1 MEAVSILQQA
11 LAVLSGALV
20 GFSLGLIGGGGS
32 ILAVP
37 LLLYLVGYSDPHAA
51 LGTTA
56 AAVAATAFV
65 NIIPHWRAGHVRW
78 KPALVFALFGAL
90 AAAAGAAIGKSMPG
104 KQLLFLF
111 ALLMIAVAASM
122 LRSALRA
129 PGAEV
134 ATARDAGRATA
145 TATERG
151 GKRMVTRTAPVAVA
165 VGGLSGFFGIGG
177 GFLIVPG
184 LIFATGM
191 PIINAIGSSLLAVGA
206 FGATTALSYALAGKV
221 NWLLA
226 ADYVVGGALGGWAGA
241 WLASRLAAHRRALTL
256 IFVGVIFV
264 VALYMLYVNAR
275 ALGLLR

>member
-1 MEAVSILQQA
+1 METITILQQA

-37 LLLYLVGYSDPHAA
+37 LLLYLVGYHDPHTV

-65 NIIPHWRAGHVRW
+65 NVLPHWRAGHVRW
-78 KPALVFALFGAL
+78 KPGLAFALVGAI
-90 AAAAGAAIGKSMPG
+90 GAAVGAALGKNIPG

-111 ALLMIAVAASM
+111 ALLMIFVAITM
-122 LRSALRA
+122 LRSALRKPSA
-129 PGAEV
+129 SGASGDSANPPKERSD
-134 ATARDAGRATA
+134 AKALARTG
-145 TATERG
+145 
-151 GKRMVTRTAPVAVA
+151 PVALV

-184 LIFATGM
+184 LIFATDM
-191 PIINAIGSSLLAVGA
+191 AIINAIGSSLLSVGA
-206 FGATTALSYALAGKV
+206 FGATTAFSYALAGKV

-226 ADYVVGGALGGWAGA
+226 AEYFGGGIFGGWAGT
-241 WLASRLAAHRRALTL
+241 WLASRLAVNRRALTL

-264 VALYMLYVNAR
+264 VALYMLYMNAV
-275 ALGLLR
+275 ALGFIK

>member
-1 MEAVSILQQA
+1 METVTILQQA

-37 LLLYLVGYSDPHAA
+37 LLLYLVGYHDPHTV

-65 NIIPHWRAGHVRW
+65 NVLPHWKAGHVRW
-78 KPALVFALFGAL
+78 KPGVAFALIGAV
-90 AAAAGAAIGKSMPG
+90 GAAIGAALGKSIPG

-111 ALLMIAVAASM
+111 ALLMIFVAITM
-122 LRSALRA
+122 LRSVLRRPSASGGGGASDDGVNPPKERNEAKAL
-129 PGAEV
+129 
-134 ATARDAGRATA
+134 ARTG
-145 TATERG
+145 
-151 GKRMVTRTAPVAVA
+151 PVALV

-184 LIFATGM
+184 LIFATDM
-191 PIINAIGSSLLAVGA
+191 AIINAIGTSLLSVGA
-206 FGATTALSYALAGKV
+206 FGATTAVSYALAGKV

-226 ADYVVGGALGGWAGA
+226 AEYFGGGILGGWAGT
-241 WLASRLAAHRRALTL
+241 WLSSRLAVNRRALTL

-264 VALYMLYVNAR
+264 VALYMLYINAL
-275 ALGLLR
+275 ALGILK

>member
-1 MEAVSILQQA
+1 MEAVTILQQV

-37 LLLYLVGYSDPHAA
+37 LLLYVVGYHDPHTV

-65 NIIPHWRAGHVRW
+65 NVIPHWRAHHLRW
-78 KPALVFALFGAL
+78 KPGLVFALIGA
-90 AAAAGAAIGKSMPG
+90 AGAAAGAALGKSMPG

-111 ALLMIAVAASM
+111 ALLMIFVAFTM
-122 LRSALRA
+122 LRSALRRPDA
-129 PGAEV
+129 KAVDGEQPKARPERSGKGAL
-134 ATARDAGRATA
+134 ARTGPAAL
-145 TATERG
+145 
-151 GKRMVTRTAPVAVA
+151 A

-191 PIINAIGSSLLAVGA
+191 PIINAIGTSLLSVGA
-206 FGATTALSYALAGKV
+206 FGATTAISYALAGKV

-226 ADYVVGGALGGWAGA
+226 AEYFVGGALGGWVGV
-241 WLASRLAAHRRALTL
+241 WLASRLAVNRRALTL
-256 IFVGVIFV
+256 IFVGVIFA
-264 VALYMLYVNAR
+264 VALYMLYMS
-275 ALGLLR
+275 ALAFGLIR

>member
-1 MEAVSILQQA
+1 MEAITIVQQT
-11 LAVLSGALV
+11 LAVFSGALV

-37 LLLYLVGYSDPHAA
+37 LLLYVVGYHDPHTV

-56 AAVAATAFV
+56 AAVAVTALIGV
-65 NIIPHWRAGHVRW
+65 IPHWRAGHVRW
-78 KPALVFALFGAL
+78 KPGLVFAVTGAL
-90 AAAAGAAIGKSMPG
+90 GAAVGAALGKAMPG

-111 ALLMIAVAASM
+111 ALLMLAVAAIM

-129 PGAEV
+129 RKPEAAAAEGE
-134 ATARDAGRATA
+134 TRG
-145 TATERG
+145 ERG
-151 GKRMVTRTAPVAVA
+151 GAGAVARAVPTALA

-184 LIFATGM
+184 LLLATGM
-191 PIINAIGSSLLAVGA
+191 SMINAIGTSLLSVGA

-226 ADYVVGGALGGWAGA
+226 AEYVVGGVLGGWLGTA
-241 WLASRLAAHRRALTL
+241 LASRLAPNRRALTI
-256 IFVGVIFV
+256 IFSGVIVV
-264 VALYMLYVNAR
+264 VAIYMLYVNAV
-275 ALGLLR
+275 ALHLIA

>member
-37 LLLYLVGYSDPHAA
+37 LLLYLVGYSDPHGA

-90 AAAAGAAIGKSMPG
+90 AAAAGAAIGKSVPG

-129 PGAEV
+129 PGGGV
-134 ATARDAGRATA
+134 AAARDAGTVV
-145 TATERG
+145 ERG
-151 GKRMVTRTAPVAVA
+151 GQRMVTRTAPVAVA

-206 FGATTALSYALAGKV
+206 FGATTALSYALAGQV

-256 IFVGVIFV
+256 IFVGVIFA